1 MILSYLG
8 APGLLGINGL
18 PGTPGFP
25 GSKGLPVK
33 NCSILS
39 NYKSFVF
46 RVNLAHL
53 EIQVFQVDEANQA
66 HRVGSFFII

>member
-33 NCSILS
+33 NLSILS
-39 NYKSFVF
+39 HYKSFVF

-53 EIQVFQVDEANQA
+53 EIQVFQVDEVNQA
-66 HRVGSFFII
+66 HQVGSFFIM